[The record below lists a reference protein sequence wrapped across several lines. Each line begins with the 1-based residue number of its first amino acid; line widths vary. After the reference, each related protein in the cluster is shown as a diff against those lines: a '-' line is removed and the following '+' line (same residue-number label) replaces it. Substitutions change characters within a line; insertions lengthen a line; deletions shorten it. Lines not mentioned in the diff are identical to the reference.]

1 MSVSPSGSP
10 PRRALHE
17 RSNSQ
22 NNSQNNRL
30 GIRLV
35 PYSPPRVA
43 SDGTVTSSKTITQ
56 ADANTETDTE
66 LDQSQ
71 ACSPSHSFSPQLE
84 TPSPSLQRARARTTV
99 VSPSPLKGPTRY
111 PSSDFEP
118 SQSSWTPHYDTDA
131 DDQASYASRPPSRGP
146 SASPRPASRKKVIKV
161 NPDKTFSVQY
171 HNASMSSRVESL
183 WSLPP
188 SFTTGNTSYGRESIG
203 TQGTIGEDRQSR
215 PASPLTPLAEREPS
229 SPVIS
234 SRTQDPSTP
243 DTSSPWNYRLFGGLR
258 KVPKTPDVKQ
268 KQPQTQDAPPELP
281 LPTLPE
287 VDLPVPE
294 AGPSSKWLNEK
305 TSFHSSSSDQTRTTV
320 SERTNIKTY
329 GQSSPVNVADLRSL
343 PPSSIHSNI
352 ELIGDPSSAEAS
364 LYASTRPPTEDSN
377 VNFVTH
383 GSHSA
388 SSSIVAVRHRVQPE
402 FSQESLVVAPLQPRK
417 RRSSD
422 TFALARCRSRDTIRS
437 RSASITSLSTI
448 FTQEATR
455 ALFVGPPTVL
465 QHAGPSWHDLQNRP
479 QSRPYQ
485 WSGQLSTVMSESEGG
500 SSEPAS
506 RALSL
511 SSVPRRRG
519 SDHSKHV
526 LSMTS
531 SLFGLEEHIESPS
544 PSRSNTPSH
553 SRNNSLEPPSATYA
567 RNSARDPATGT
578 IRLVRDH
585 DEDGDGLA
593 DLEVLHHRSSRTRLG
608 RFLSSHASDRSLRS
622 TASFNAAVPA
632 WAKVYYGSGERKWLA
647 AQPSMESMYDS
658 DFNDSELHEPQ
669 LSRSPSQDANATNIR
684 NPRRRPRDLF
694 PRQHSATGSMGVSA
708 APAHPVMAVV
718 RNIKKQTSSIWSPH
732 LVRDRRP
739 AQISIWQPPASE
751 WESRSELTGR
761 RNAQVTMFV
770 VGFVFPLAWMLAA
783 LIPIKAVTTETDDI
797 ERNNSTSKLDGTQV
811 NGREDAV
818 FTSAIWWRKVNRGMS
833 IIGLLILGAIVA
845 LIVIGVKQRWGQ

>member
-10 PRRALHE
+10 PRRALHQ
-17 RSNSQ
+17 RSHSQ
-22 NNSQNNRL
+22 NNAQNNRL

-43 SDGTVTSSKTITQ
+43 SDATATSSKTITQ
-56 ADANTETDTE
+56 ADTNTETETE
-66 LDQSQ
+66 LERSQ
-71 ACSPSHSFSPQLE
+71 TSHSSSPQFE
-84 TPSPSLQRARARTTV
+84 TPTPSPSLQRARAKTTALP
-99 VSPSPLKGPTRY
+99 PSSFRGSTRY
-111 PSSDFEP
+111 SSSDYEP
-118 SQSSWTPHYDTDA
+118 SQSSWAPHYDN
-131 DDQASYASRPPSRGP
+131 DDNTSNASRPPSRGP
-146 SASPRPASRKKVIKV
+146 SASPRPPSRKKVIKV

-171 HNASMSSRVESL
+171 HNVSMSSRVESL

-188 SFTTGNTSYGRESIG
+188 SFTTGNTSYGRESV
-203 TQGTIGEDRQSR
+203 GTIGDDRQSR
-215 PASPLTPLAEREPS
+215 PTSPLTPLAEREPS
-229 SPVIS
+229 SPIIS
-234 SRTQDPSTP
+234 SRIQDPSTP
-243 DTSSPWNYRLFGGLR
+243 DNSSPWNYRLFGGLR

-268 KQPQTQDAPPELP
+268 KQPETQDVTAELSLPP
-281 LPTLPE
+281 LPE
-287 VDLPVPE
+287 VDFPLSE
-294 AGPSSKWLNEK
+294 AGPSSRWLNEK

-320 SERTNIKTY
+320 SNRTNLKTY
-329 GQSSPVNVADLRSL
+329 RESSPVNVADLRSL

-383 GSHSA
+383 GSHGSHSA
-388 SSSIVAVRHRVQPE
+388 SSSIVAVRHRTQPE

-422 TFALARCRSRDTIRS
+422 TFALARTRSRETIRS

-455 ALFVGPPTVL
+455 ALFVGPPTIL
-465 QHAGPSWHDLQNRP
+465 QHAGPSWQDLNRP

-500 SSEPAS
+500 SEPAS
-506 RALSL
+506 RTLSL

-531 SLFGLEEHIESPS
+531 SLFGLEEHVESPS
-544 PSRSNTPSH
+544 QSRGSTPSH
-553 SRNNSLEPPSATYA
+553 SRNSSLEPPAATYA

-578 IRLVRDH
+578 IRLVRDL

-593 DLEVLHHRSSRTRLG
+593 DLEVLHHRPSRTRMG
-608 RFLSSHASDRSLRS
+608 RFLSSYASDRSLRS

-658 DFNDSELHEPQ
+658 DFYESDHHEPQ

-684 NPRRRPRDLF
+684 IPRRRPRDAF
-694 PRQHSATGSMGVSA
+694 PRQHSNAGSMDISA
-708 APAHPVMAVV
+708 APAHPVLAVV

-732 LVRDRRP
+732 LARDRRP
-739 AQISIWQPPASE
+739 FQHSIWQPPASE
-751 WESRSELTGR
+751 WEARSELTGR

-770 VGFVFPLAWMLAA
+770 VGFIFPLAWMFAA
-783 LIPIKAVTTETDDI
+783 FIPIKAATKAEDVEA
-797 ERNNSTSKLDGTQV
+797 NNCTSKSDGSKV
-811 NGREDAV
+811 DGKEDAV
-818 FTSAIWWRKVNRGMS
+818 FTSAIWWRRVNRGMS
-833 IIGLLILGAIVA
+833 IIGLLILGAIIA
-845 LIVIGVKQRWGQ
+845 LSVVGVKQRWGH

>member
-43 SDGTVTSSKTITQ
+43 SDATATSSKTVTQ
-56 ADANTETDTE
+56 ADANAETDTE
-66 LDQSQ
+66 LDESQ
-71 ACSPSHSFSPQLE
+71 TRSRSHSYSPQLE
-84 TPSPSLQRARARTTV
+84 TPSPSLQRTRARTTV
-99 VSPSPLKGPTRY
+99 ASPSPLKGPARY
-111 PSSDFEP
+111 PSSDY

-131 DDQASYASRPPSRGP
+131 DDHTPYASRPPSRGP

-188 SFTTGNTSYGRESIG
+188 SFTTGNTSYGRESM
-203 TQGTIGEDRQSR
+203 GTITDDRQSR
-215 PASPLTPLAEREPS
+215 PTSPLTPLAEREPS

-234 SRTQDPSTP
+234 SRIQDPSTP
-243 DTSSPWNYRLFGGLR
+243 DNSSPWNYRLFGGLR

-268 KQPQTQDAPPELP
+268 KQPQTEDVPPELP
-281 LPTLPE
+281 LPPLPE

-320 SERTNIKTY
+320 SERTNFKTY

-364 LYASTRPPTEDSN
+364 LYASTRPPTGDSN
-377 VNFVTH
+377 VNFITH

-422 TFALARCRSRDTIRS
+422 TFALARARSRETIRS

-455 ALFVGPPTVL
+455 ALFVGPPTIL
-465 QHAGPSWHDLQNRP
+465 QHAGPSWQDLQNRP
-479 QSRPYQ
+479 QSRPHQ

-544 PSRSNTPSH
+544 QSRGTTPSH

-567 RNSARDPATGT
+567 RHSARDPATGT

-593 DLEVLHHRSSRTRLG
+593 DLEVLHHRPSRTRMG
-608 RFLSSHASDRSLRS
+608 RFLSSYASDRSLRS

-632 WAKVYYGSGERKWLA
+632 WAK
-647 AQPSMESMYDS
+647 
-658 DFNDSELHEPQ
+658 
-669 LSRSPSQDANATNIR
+669 
-684 NPRRRPRDLF
+684 
-694 PRQHSATGSMGVSA
+694 
-708 APAHPVMAVV
+708 
-718 RNIKKQTSSIWSPH
+718 
-732 LVRDRRP
+732 
-739 AQISIWQPPASE
+739 
-751 WESRSELTGR
+751 
-761 RNAQVTMFV
+761 
-770 VGFVFPLAWMLAA
+770 
-783 LIPIKAVTTETDDI
+783 
-797 ERNNSTSKLDGTQV
+797 
-811 NGREDAV
+811 
-818 FTSAIWWRKVNRGMS
+818 
-833 IIGLLILGAIVA
+833 
-845 LIVIGVKQRWGQ
+845 